1 MNQTTE
7 PTRPMADSLRKQH
20 CNLALTLIETISDCC
35 PGKYIPLNKTVH
47 TEAPLLERLQRFINL
62 KKQEN
67 TLLTNSLQEYL
78 APSLNGTRFKIKV
91 DPSIA
96 QDHPRTYQVI
106 LYPKDG
112 IAPIKWYARAPNHS
126 QMEVD
131 IALRL
136 IKELQTLEALHIKD
150 QKNPFTKLIKAVEST
165 KAVALAMGM
174 QQQKKL
180 QKDMEQLKHI
190 QMHYEAAS
198 KQLYADT
205 L

>member
-1 MNQTTE
+1 MNQTTQ

-62 KKQEN
+62 KKQES

-112 IAPIKWYARAPNHS
+112 IAPIKWYARAPNYS
-126 QMEVD
+126 QMEED

-136 IKELQTLEALHIKD
+136 IKELQTLEALQIKD
-150 QKNPFTKLIKAVEST
+150 RKSPFTKLIKAMEST
-165 KAVALAMGM
+165 KAVALAIGI
-174 QQQKKL
+174 QRQKKL
-180 QKDMEQLKHI
+180 QENLEQLKHI
-190 QMHYEAAS
+190 QTHYRSAS
-198 KQLYADT
+198 KKSHAHL

>member
-136 IKELQTLEALHIKD
+136 IKELQTLEA
-150 QKNPFTKLIKAVEST
+150 FAASFST
-165 KAVALAMGM
+165 KEILRSVHEPS
-174 QQQKKL
+174 QR
-180 QKDMEQLKHI
+180 
-190 QMHYEAAS
+190 
-198 KQLYADT
+198 
-205 L
+205 